1 MQSENKY
8 LNRLSRQRMRG
19 SSIMEVL
26 IALAIISFCLTLMV
40 VIFLNMQKSSVP
52 FLKLKANEIA
62 ATALRETLQ
71 SRTFSDDEFKREE
84 FSVKKTV
91 SVHSQLN
98 DCMVIRILVF
108 DTEKKRI
115 AETSQVVYYGR

>member
-8 LNRLSRQRMRG
+8 LNRLLSLRIAG

-62 ATALRETLQ
+62 AMALREALQ
-71 SRTFSDDEFKREE
+71 SKAYSDDEFKREE
-84 FSVKKTV
+84 FLVKKTV
-91 SVHSQLN
+91 SVHSLLN
-98 DCMVIRILVF
+98 DCMVIRILVY

-115 AETSQVVYYGR
+115 AEVSQMVYYGR